1 MGSGVVRRVEL
12 GGTGLRVTR
21 LGVGSLTVGPF
32 QTRMSAREGG
42 SVLRHALDLGYNWID
57 GAAYY
62 KTYPHIREALRG
74 FPGRVLISTK
84 THAKDAKGAAEHVEE
99 ARQALDRDVI
109 DIFLVHG
116 GREAD
121 ALSGRRQVVDCL
133 LDYRAR
139 GIIRAVGVATH
150 HISVVRE
157 AAASDQMEVIF
168 ALINMAGY
176 GIVDGTAQEMAK
188 ALDEAHRRGKGV
200 YAMKALGGGTLLA
213 ERREALRWVLGLPG
227 VDSVAVG
234 INRPEEAEYNLHLA
248 EGRPIEP
255 DLEMATSKETKRFI
269 AVPNLCKGC
278 GECGE
283 VCNNDAITLVE
294 GKSRIDPDACLLC
307 GYCVP
312 ACEEL
317 AIRMI

>member
-1 MGSGVVRRVEL
+1 
-12 GGTGLRVTR
+12 
-21 LGVGSLTVGPF
+21 
-32 QTRMSAREGG
+32 MSAREGG
-42 SVLRHALDLGYNWID
+42 SILRHALELGYNWID

-62 KTYPHIREALRG
+62 NTYPHIREALRG
-74 FPGRVLISTK
+74 YPHPVLVSTK
-84 THAKDAKGAAEHVEE
+84 THAKDAEEAAEHVEE

-116 GREAD
+116 GSEAD
-121 ALSGRRQVVDCL
+121 ALSGRRQVIDCL
-133 LDYRAR
+133 LDHKAR
-139 GIIRAVGVATH
+139 GVIRAVGVATH

-157 AAASDQMEVIF
+157 AAISDEMEVIF
-168 ALINMAGY
+168 ALINKAGY
-176 GIVDGTAQEMAK
+176 GIVDGTAQEMSDAV
-188 ALDEAHRRGKGV
+188 DDAHRRGKGV

-227 VDSVAVG
+227 LDSIAVG
-234 INRPEEAEYNLHLA
+234 INRPEEAEYNLRLA

-255 DLEMATSKETKRFI
+255 ELETATSQETKRFL

-278 GECGE
+278 GECAE
-283 VCNNDAITLVE
+283 VCNNDAITMLE
-294 GKSRIDPDACLLC
+294 GKAWIEPDACLLC